1 MQPVEKTVCS
11 ENKDG
16 PKQNAGNSLG
26 GWAVAPLKGEVSAY
40 FKREIVAMFRRG
52 PKTAGFILIVLPF
65 YLCFSSPS
73 FSVTFIFPVKITKRT
88 KCLIIF

>member
-1 MQPVEKTVCS
+1 MQTVKKTVCS

-40 FKREIVAMFRRG
+40 FKREIVAMFGRG
-52 PKTAGFILIVLPF
+52 PKTA
-65 YLCFSSPS
+65 
-73 FSVTFIFPVKITKRT
+73 
-88 KCLIIF
+88 